1 MRPLATN
8 CATHGRKGRRHD
20 RDELIS
26 GNCPDRND
34 ECAGH
39 QDDQD
44 GSGNAAL
51 TSKRLPDRIPRR
63 IRNLVVASVLGA
75 LVAVGAAQ
83 LFFRSPSA
91 PGWVAGSTE
100 QEMHP
105 SPSPTS
111 VATTI
116 PLVTGTPT
124 PTEAPALR
132 EYALAISELHGL
144 PPDVQP
150 GQQLELWVAWDPEFS
165 EGPQIQRLLKT
176 VTLTRFVEPVTA
188 DGPRVVILS
197 VPEKRVGDLMYGDRF
212 GSLSVTLGTG

>member
-1 MRPLATN
+1 MSFLWGTA
-8 CATHGRKGRRHD
+8 D
-20 RDELIS
+20 
-26 GNCPDRND
+26 
-34 ECAGH
+34 
-39 QDDQD
+39 D
-44 GSGNAAL
+44 GSGSAAL

-63 IRNLVVASVLGA
+63 IRNLVAASVMGA
-75 LVAVGAAQ
+75 VVAVGAAQ
-83 LFFRSPSA
+83 LFFRPTPA
-91 PGWVAGSTE
+91 PGWVASSAG
-100 QEMHP
+100 QGGRGVRGVHP

-111 VATTI
+111 IATTI
-116 PLVTGTPT
+116 PLATPT
-124 PTEAPALR
+124 PTGALALR

-165 EGPQIQRLLKT
+165 DGPQIQRLLKT

-197 VPEKRVGDLMYGDRF
+197 VPVNRVGDLMYGDRF